1 MRFRPSWRSV
11 AVAGAAAVVAVLVDI
26 VTKWLA
32 DTRLPGAPVDLGIGR
47 LQLSYN
53 AGVAFSLGDGLP
65 TWAVLGLAG
74 VITSGVLV
82 AIVAGWLRPPVPAG
96 LVLGGAV
103 ANIVDRAG
111 DGAVTDFLWLGWF
124 PTFNLADTAITLGV
138 LALLWASWRTESST
152 GTGTEQKSADQG
164 RPPSDGTS

>member
-1 MRFRPSWRSV
+1 M
-11 AVAGAAAVVAVLVDI
+11 AGVAAVVAVLVDV

-53 AGVAFSLGDGLP
+53 TGVAFSLGDGLP

-74 VITSGVLV
+74 VVTGGVLV

-124 PTFNLADTAITLGV
+124 PTFNLADTAITLGL

-152 GTGTEQKSADQG
+152 GTGHAAEQEPADQG
-164 RPPSDGTS
+164 RPPSRGVS